1 MLRLPTVGGVTLVVA
16 NIIVLIVLCFYGFD
30 TSDQWSFEDIA
41 YRTGYMSIAQL
52 PLIFLLAGKNNIIG
66 YLTGMS
72 YEKLNWLHRWTSRC
86 LPLTATIHF
95 GYWLGD
101 WWPYGDFVGQ
111 KLRTDPLTIRGLV
124 AWCVLVWITFSSV
137 TPIRG
142 WSYEF
147 FVIQHVVSF
156 AVLIAFVYLHVAPWP
171 EMHAYIWIPVALF
184 FFDRIIRGLRTLYI
198 NLSIFHP
205 QQKRSGQMSSLW
217 ACKAE
222 FTPLPHNTTRISIQN
237 PPIGWKAGQHMF
249 LSCHSIVPLQS
260 HPFTIAS
267 IHEDG
272 RMEFIVKAER
282 GGTKKFFKHAEK
294 LESLPVNQSGTQQVQ
309 LRTVALEGPY
319 GSLRPLRQFDSV
331 VFLAGTTGATFTVP
345 LMRDIVA
352 AWKSNS
358 KAGSFLR
365 VPNTAVTR
373 HIRFVWVVKSRG
385 QLGWF
390 SSQLSAVVEDV
401 KTLQGQGLK
410 IAVDISVYCTC
421 DESFTEEYKSLV
433 TSLPEKKGLHQ
444 SEVEGLPT
452 PRESAVDEKVALE
465 KQTRAEEPTTEVHE
479 IASSTPSIGDVET
492 KESCGSDENCCC
504 KATIE
509 DEDAIA
515 SANHT
520 CTCCSPK
527 SDTTKAKAAPATT
540 MTTERSDSH
549 TDSETSSLLSKK
561 MLLHP
566 SIGLFNG
573 RPQPRNIIRKSL
585 EQALGE
591 SAVVACG
598 PTGLTD
604 QVRQDCVRLSDERA
618 IHKGTGAQ
626 GLYCH
631 IEGFGY

>member
-1 MLRLPTVGGVTLVVA
+1 
-16 NIIVLIVLCFYGFD
+16 
-30 TSDQWSFEDIA
+30 
-41 YRTGYMSIAQL
+41 
-52 PLIFLLAGKNNIIG
+52 
-66 YLTGMS
+66 
-72 YEKLNWLHRWTSRC
+72 
-86 LPLTATIHF
+86 
-95 GYWLGD
+95 
-101 WWPYGDFVGQ
+101 
-111 KLRTDPLTIRGLV
+111 
-124 AWCVLVWITFSSV
+124 
-137 TPIRG
+137 
-142 WSYEF
+142 
-147 FVIQHVVSF
+147 
-156 AVLIAFVYLHVAPWP
+156 
-171 EMHAYIWIPVALF
+171 
-184 FFDRIIRGLRTLYI
+184 
-198 NLSIFHP
+198 
-205 QQKRSGQMSSLW
+205 
-217 ACKAE
+217 
-222 FTPLPHNTTRISIQN
+222 
-237 PPIGWKAGQHMF
+237 
-249 LSCHSIVPLQS
+249 
-260 HPFTIAS
+260 
-267 IHEDG
+267 
-272 RMEFIVKAER
+272 MEFIVKAER

-294 LESLPVNQSGTQQVQ
+294 LESLPVKQSGTQQVQ